1 MGKNIRILPFSH
13 MGNLI
18 WNHNPQFVAL
28 KKHHII
34 LQLNLNF
41 AKRAFK
47 PVRAFFYKGKK
58 ALTGF

>member
-1 MGKNIRILPFSH
+1 VGKNIRILPFSH

-34 LQLNLNF
+34 LNF
-41 AKRAFK
+41 AKRALK

-58 ALTGF
+58 AFTGF